1 MFTQSGYSLNNFG
14 ISLGLKGLP
23 IEYFVN
29 FTMPLQRQDLHIHTT
44 YSDSRIKVQ
53 DAVERCSRLNLEVIA
68 FTDHFWPSL
77 GSQEGGTSLIKQR
90 RVEIESA
97 RNEYPQMRI
106 LDGAEIDITMYGTL
120 ENVAGGYDQFDL
132 VIGSFHHFV
141 ESSRWCRTLEKVL
154 QGNRF
159 DILGH
164 WDGYLK
170 DFVREYG
177 ESVAQLL
184 AEKNVAIELSARY
197 PSKCEMFFE
206 IARDAGCKFTLGSD
220 SHWIDSIGR
229 LEKQR
234 EIIEAYNLKMME
246 F

>member
-1 MFTQSGYSLNNFG
+1 M
-14 ISLGLKGLP
+14 
-23 IEYFVN
+23 N
-29 FTMPLQRQDLHIHTT
+29 FTMPLQRQDLHIHTI
-44 YSDSRIKVQ
+44 YSDSRIEIR
-53 DAVERCSRLNLEVIA
+53 DAVARSSRLNLEVIA

-77 GSQEGGTSLIKQR
+77 GSQKGGMSLIKQR
-90 RVEIESA
+90 RLEIESA
-97 RNEYPQMRI
+97 RNENPQMRI
-106 LDGAEIDITMYGTL
+106 LDGAEIDITMYGKL

-154 QGNRF
+154 EGNKF

-170 DFVREYG
+170 DFTQEDG

-197 PSKCEMFFE
+197 PSKWEIFFG
-206 IARDAGCKFTLGSD
+206 IARDAGCKFALGSD
-220 SHWIDSIGR
+220 SHWIDSVGR

-234 EIIEAYNLKMME
+234 QTVKALQLELKT